1 MQIKV
6 TSTLPDLAADM
17 AKIPP
22 RAAGRMATVV
32 KRNVEQGNR
41 IAQRF
46 ARESSGPHGLNY
58 WKRLSGEM
66 TGPFEGE
73 YGPTGNVA
81 GNAVGGGW
89 RNGPPNTDLPKSAD
103 IQGPKF
109 ARDVGDMLDR
119 LFWS

>member
-1 MQIKV
+1 MRISVQGGV
-6 TSTLPDLAADM
+6 ADLADDL

-41 IAQRF
+41 QAQRL
-46 ARESSGPHGLNY
+46 ARAAAGPHGANY

-66 TGPFEGE
+66 TGPLEGE
-73 YGPTGNVA
+73 YGPHGDVV
-81 GNAVGGGW
+81 GNAVGAGW

-109 ARDVGDMLDR
+109 ANDVAKMLDR
-119 LFWS
+119 LFW

>member
-1 MQIKV
+1 MHIKV
-6 TSTLPDLAADM
+6 TSTLSDLASDM

-41 IAQRF
+41 QAQRL
-46 ARESSGPHGLNY
+46 ARASSGPHGKNY
-58 WKRLSGEM
+58 FKRITSEM
-66 TGPFEGE
+66 RGSFEGE
-73 YGPTGNVA
+73 YGPTGDVA
-81 GNAVGGGW
+81 GNAVGAGW

-109 ARDVGDMLDR
+109 ARDAGKLLDG
-119 LFWS
+119 LFW